1 MTPERALLISAGSFF
16 ILINLTL
23 FAVVAIIMAPPP
35 PAAAATPALADNTLF
50 VPLR

>member
-35 PAAAATPALADNTLF
+35 PAANPALADNKLF